1 MNQFVINDKGELN
14 YKGEIIRIL
23 PEYQFL
29 QKEQK
34 LELLIML
41 VNWAN
46 EEIENL

>member
-1 MNQFVINDKGELN
+1 MYKFVINEKGELN

-23 PEYQFL
+23 PEYQLL